1 MKLLDKGRLWL
12 RGRASILFMKGRW
25 FESLALHVEL
35 SLGKIL
41 NPELLLM
48 CAKIAQEF
56 NENIADDITTYV

>member
-1 MKLLDKGRLWL
+1 
-12 RGRASILFMKGRW
+12 MKGRW